1 MWCSAKL
8 FLMRSTQTITKR
20 TLRMFGICAI
30 LLVTGCGG
38 SSGSGTSST
47 ESVTLSSEFPSF
59 AQILNIDTS
68 LTGFGVTIANQD
80 SGYYLPETRWP
91 ADGAGRI
98 TRFNALTGGTDI
110 TTNTVE
116 ALHGNT
122 VSSAFLAERSNGTW
136 GIAPGASALLVS
148 DEFHPTTDTLGRGVI
163 VSQANRWDVANFSFI
178 GRGRPYT
185 LTRHNQI
192 RNAMSFRNGRGAI
205 IFAGSGNTFRA
216 GSPSYD
222 PNNLTSSDGQDS
234 GELTDSPYTMAV
246 GMVTQQMVKASYSD
260 APPSLFT
267 MGVEGQ
273 PLTFPSTGYSTALMG
288 TSYASP
294 QLAGIAAQMLEANP
308 TLTWLDVREI
318 IATSSRMVDSSLTAY
333 YTTATDGVRIK
344 IRNGWTTN
352 VAGYAWSNWYGFGL
366 IDASKATSLARTW
379 SSGATLN
386 RWTESDWFRS
396 PEHISTVTVGVSTEV
411 VYAVNVTDRITI
423 DSIHVQIAGLL
434 AGDQAGLQLT
444 IVSPAGTEIIIK
456 TPNNL
461 DPYIYTRWGE
471 PLHGGTFSYGD
482 QAGVYQA
489 VGYRGEASQGTW
501 QLRIRKL
508 LDTDFMGIGDP
519 SLPFYSIG
527 FQLRFFGLSS

>member
-1 MWCSAKL
+1 
-8 FLMRSTQTITKR
+8 MRFTQASMKM
-20 TLRMFGICAI
+20 TLRMIGICAI

-47 ESVTLSSEFPSF
+47 ESTIIAPEFPSF

-68 LTGFGVTIANQD
+68 LTGFGVTIANLD
-80 SGYYLPETRWP
+80 RGYYLPESRWP

-110 TTNTVE
+110 TTNSSA
-116 ALHGNT
+116 ALHGNS

-136 GIAPGASALLVS
+136 GIAPDASALLVTIGAY
-148 DEFHPTTDTLGRGVI
+148 PTPNAIGHGVL
-163 VSQANRWDVANFSFI
+163 VRQADRWDVANFSLI
-178 GRGRPYT
+178 GRNRSYT

-192 RNAMSFRNGRGAI
+192 RNAMTFRNGRGAI
-205 IFAGSGNTFRA
+205 IFAGSGNAFRGYA
-216 GSPSYD
+216 PSYD

-246 GMVTQQMVKASYSD
+246 GMVTQQLVKASYSD

-273 PLTFPSTGYSTALMG
+273 PLTFPSTGHSTALMG
-288 TSYASP
+288 TSYAGP

-352 VAGYAWSNWYGFGL
+352 AAGYAWSNWYGFGL

-396 PEHISTVTVGVSTEV
+396 PEHISTVTSGVSTEV
-411 VYAVNVTDRITI
+411 VYTVNVTARITI
-423 DSIHVQIAGLL
+423 DSIHVQIAGLIS
-434 AGDQAGLQLT
+434 GDQSELQLT

-461 DPYIYTRWGE
+461 DPYIYTRWGQ
-471 PLHGGTFSYGD
+471 PHNGGTFSYGD
-482 QAGVYQA
+482 QASVYQA
-489 VGYRGEASQGTW
+489 VGYRGEPSQGTW

-508 LDTDFMGIGDP
+508 LDTDFMGIGDRT
-519 SLPFYSIG
+519 LPFYSAG